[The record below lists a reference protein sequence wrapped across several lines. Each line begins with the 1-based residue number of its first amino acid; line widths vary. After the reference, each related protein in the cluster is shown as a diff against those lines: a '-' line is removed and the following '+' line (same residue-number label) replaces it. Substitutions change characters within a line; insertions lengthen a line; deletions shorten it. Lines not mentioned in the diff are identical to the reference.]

1 MKQLNPMELA
11 AGMTDEILEVIYK
24 YEEAVLLPTVLG
36 ILDVIKHD
44 LIRSQWIES
53 EEDDEDD

>member
-11 AGMTDEILEVIYK
+11 SGMTDEILEVIYK

-53 EEDDEDD
+53 EEEDDDA